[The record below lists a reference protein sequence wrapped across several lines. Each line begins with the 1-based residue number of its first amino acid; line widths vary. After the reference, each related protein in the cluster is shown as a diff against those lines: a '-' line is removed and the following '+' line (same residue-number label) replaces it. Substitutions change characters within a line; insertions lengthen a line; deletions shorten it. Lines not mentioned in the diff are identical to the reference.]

1 MLSHFTLQTSVKIYQ
16 GLSGVSEV
24 QHGSLLMSGSL
35 DFVNKSCLL

>member
-24 QHGSLLMSGSL
+24 PYESL
-35 DFVNKSCLL
+35 DIMHL